1 MTLSRLERGAEKVIS
16 TCLKV
21 NEGET
26 VLIVVDTENLNV
38 GLALMEAARKAGAEV
53 SLALFDPRK
62 AHAEDPPKPVV
73 AAMCNVDATVLAAV
87 FSLSNSNA
95 RRKANA
101 AGTRIIS
108 IPGCNEAT
116 LASDAFDVDFEAL
129 RYQIQSVGELLSHGE
144 EIHITSDLGTDLTVK
159 LCGLKSVDQTAL
171 AHEPGKWAPAPNL
184 EAAVGPCV
192 DGVDGVF
199 VVDGVIVPGGI
210 PADPVTIH
218 IEKGKVRRVKGEAD
232 AKKFE
237 KLLAGF
243 QDPNIYQVVEVGIGL
258 NPKAQIGKGQMAED
272 ESQFGTLH
280 LGIGAGRTFGLPIDA
295 PSHIDL
301 VIRRPTVV
309 VDGVKV
315 VSDEKVSEQL
325 KIS

>member
-1 MTLSRLERGAEKVIS
+1 MSTSKLDRGAEKVTN
-16 TCLKV
+16 TCLRLR
-21 NEGET
+21 EGET
-26 VLIVVDTENLNV
+26 ALIVADTRNLNV

-62 AHAEDPPKPVV
+62 AHAEDPPESVV
-73 AAMCNVDATVLAAV
+73 AAMCNVDAAVLAAV
-87 FSLSNSNA
+87 FSLSNSSA

-116 LASDAFDVDFEAL
+116 LASDVFDVDFEAL
-129 RYQIQSVGELLSHGE
+129 RHQIQSIGKLLSHGK

-171 AHEPGKWAPAPNL
+171 AHEPGTWAPAPNL
-184 EAAVGPCV
+184 EAAVGPCI
-192 DGVDGVF
+192 DGVDGIF
-199 VVDGVIVPGGI
+199 IVDGVVVPGGI
-210 PADPVTIH
+210 PEEPITIH
-218 IEKGKVRRVKGEAD
+218 IEKGKVKTIAGGVD
-232 AKKFE
+232 AQKLK
-237 KLLAGF
+237 KLLEGF
-243 QDPNIYQVVEVGIGL
+243 RDPRIYQVVEVGIGL

-301 VIRRPTVV
+301 VIRKPTVAI
-309 VDGVKV
+309 DGRTI
-315 VSDEKVSEQL
+315 VSDECVSENL
-325 KIS
+325 MF